1 MWVSVS
7 YQQTIDLLERKN
19 VKAKIIT
26 ILILLLAATSAHA
39 GPPIGF
45 IKGQVKSV
53 RELLKIPVK
62 GDSAKKKKV
71 DDQLKAI
78 LNPVMNFE
86 RLSENALRNHW
97 ATLSSDQR
105 LDFIELFRSLVF
117 HSYLQKIR
125 SAEEAYTIDYV
136 DQQAKGPKLRP

>member
-26 ILILLLAATSAHA
+26 ILILLLAATSVHA

-53 RELLKIPVK
+53 RALLKIPVK
-62 GDSAKKKKV
+62 DDSAKKKKV
-71 DDQLKAI
+71 DDQ
-78 LNPVMNFE
+78 PVSYTH
-86 RLSENALRNHW
+86 L
-97 ATLSSDQR
+97 TLP
-105 LDFIELFRSLVF
+105 
-117 HSYLQKIR
+117 
-125 SAEEAYTIDYV
+125 TN
-136 DQQAKGPKLRP
+136 